1 MRNLSCDLEPMK
13 TAVATAQGWQSADL
27 GANELCDLGLH
38 WSGFQ
43 IQENDWV
50 ATQPWNSMNEC
61 KDILNRYPYSYFKMN
76 SHMCCLSDACPVQGH
91 FSSFLVPA
99 PSRSMGQ
106 GQHGTFCKCGL
117 GIDLFQPLCCSQS
130 GRRMAAGCINSWF
143 KCLHWHWF
151 EVRLH
156 EDYYN
161 WCHHLSFFTGHYHF
175 MMMLMN

>member
-27 GANELCDLGLH
+27 RAMWPWASLI
-38 WSGFQ
+38 WVSI

-99 PSRSMGQ
+99 PSRAMGQ

-143 KCLHWHWF
+143 KCLRWHWF
-151 EVRLH
+151 ELRLH
-156 EDYYN
+156 EDYFN
-161 WCHHLSFFTGHYHF
+161 RCHHLSFFTGHYHF